1 MTIDRHADDFDD
13 DDPDWQD
20 DDEGSDFDIDIDDA
34 QPTIVCPHCKQE
46 IYEDS
51 ERCPHCERYLS
62 DRDLRPKKSWLI
74 VTGAGVC
81 LYIVYR
87 WIVA

>member
-1 MTIDRHADDFDD
+1 MMIDRSADEFDD
-13 DDPDWQD
+13 DDPDWND
-20 DDEGSDFDIDIDDA
+20 DGEGSDFDIDDA
-34 QPTIVCPHCKQE
+34 APTIVCPYCQQE

-51 ERCPHCERYLS
+51 ECCPHCERYLS
-62 DRDLRPKKSWLI
+62 EHDLRPKKSWLI
-74 VTGAGVC
+74 VTGAAVC